1 MAMANMNLIGVICN
15 KVMACTS
22 VSVRRQAAEKPAA
35 QHQHRRLNKKHN
47 TPKKCQISGI

>member
-22 VSVRRQAAEKPAA
+22 VGVRRQAAETVETAA
-35 QHQHRRLNKKHN
+35 QQK
-47 TPKKCQISGI
+47 T